1 MKLDL
6 EYVRKVSDHLHQL
19 YCEAGGYNPEEH
31 VFSLHFEPDNNHV
44 SCHVSWSYFH
54 NLVAGEVNVRRAG
67 TALHLTASVQ
77 GVTVTACV
85 FRHEIVNMLA
95 ELGHEVHKS
104 TDIVTLFNV
113 WQTLAGWNVSLEV
126 ENDG

>member
-19 YCEAGGYNPEEH
+19 YCEAGGYNPEEY
-31 VFSLHFEPDNNHV
+31 VVSLRFDPSAHCAL
-44 SCHVSWSYFH
+44 CHISWPYFH

-67 TALHLTASVQ
+67 KALYLTASVQ
-77 GVTVTACV
+77 GITVVTCV
-85 FRHEIVNMLA
+85 FRHEIVDMLA
-95 ELGHEVHKS
+95 ELGHEVYES

-126 ENDG
+126 ECDG